1 MDLGTILNRLEEK
14 EESRRYK
21 NVYDICSDVRLVFT
35 NAMKYN
41 EPGSHVHIM
50 AQKLSSVFEELWYPL
65 SLKFAAEVCSQILFQ
80 INCYP

>member
-14 EESRRYK
+14 EESPRYK